1 MNNIYDELKF
11 RGLIAQSSNENLAQ
25 RLEKPITLYCG
36 FDPSAE
42 SLHVGNLMPV
52 IMLKRFQDYGHKVI
66 VLVGGSTGLIGDPRM
81 SGERVLNTK
90 ETVDGYLKGIRKQL
104 SQFLDPEKTI
114 FVNNYDWTKDISI
127 LDFLRDYGKFFNI
140 NYLLNKET
148 IKSRLDTGISF
159 TEFTYTMLQALD
171 FKYLYEKYNCQL
183 QIGGNDQWGN
193 LTSGLELI
201 HKSLGH
207 ESEVYALTNPLV
219 TKSDGTKFG
228 KSEGGAIWID
238 KDKTSP
244 YEFYQFFMNSSDED
258 VIKYLKYLTF
268 LNENEIEELE
278 NSLKKEPHLRNAQ
291 KQLAK
296 QLTIFVHSLE
306 VYETVVKVS
315 EALFSGDLNILT
327 TEEIEQNFISIEK
340 FEVESN
346 ISVVDLLIKCN
357 LANSKRESREFISN
371 NAISINSNKISNLEH
386 VVTEKDAIGGKYI
399 LVKRGKKKFGF
410 VCLV

>member
-11 RGLIAQSSNENLAQ
+11 RGLVAQSSNENLAQ

-81 SGERVLNTK
+81 SGERILNTK
-90 ETVDGYLKGIRKQL
+90 ETVDGYLKGIKKQL
-104 SQFLDPEKTI
+104 SLFLDPEKTI
-114 FVNNYDWTKDISI
+114 FVNNHDWTKDISI

-171 FKYLYEKYNCQL
+171 FKHLYEKYNCQL

-207 ESEVYALTNPLV
+207 QSEVYALTNPLV

-268 LNENEIEELE
+268 LNESEIEELE
-278 NSLKKEPHLRNAQ
+278 ISLKNEPHLRNAQ

-296 QLTIFVHSLE
+296 QLTIFVHSFE

-340 FEVESN
+340 FEVENN
-346 ISVVDLLIKCN
+346 ISVVDILIKCN

-371 NAISINSNKISNLEH
+371 NAISLNSNKISDLEH
-386 VVTEKDAIGGKYI
+386 IVTEKDAIGGKYI